1 MGKEYKTMTNREK
14 FAEQILDIACGG
26 SKIAVNKATLEPT
39 ACYKLGCK
47 GCLFD
52 THSYDCCGD
61 KMKKWANSEYV
72 EPPVD
77 WSKVAVDTPILIRDS
92 SFSEWG
98 KRYFAKYENGIVYAW
113 SNGTT
118 SWSGDRCTP
127 WKLAKLPERSS
138 NEY

>member
-1 MGKEYKTMTNREK
+1 MTNREK

-26 SKIAVNKATLEPT
+26 SKIAVDKATLEPT
-39 ACYKLGCK
+39 SCYELACRN
-47 GCLFD
+47 CLFSFSD
-52 THSYDCCGD
+52 AGCRGAR
-61 KMKKWANSEYV
+61 KKWANSEYV
-72 EPPVD
+72 EPPID
-77 WSKVAVDTPILIRDS
+77 WSKVAVDTPILVRDN
-92 SFSEWG
+92 SFSKWG
-98 KRYFAKYENGIVYAW
+98 KRYFAKYENGSVYAW